1 MIDLT
6 HDQKGAVDSQINET
20 TDATSSN
27 IYDLTSA
34 VRTLRMQGI
43 GLADICTNPQQLVDT
58 LNTIDPNLFAIT
70 YTQHQSD
77 SSSYFLAQELSA
89 NSSDRE
95 SWETKAPE
103 WEIAALKGKLY
114 DLYEWVTK
122 ISPQRLDVGLYQQS
136 VTGLTNAVYSLGDAE
151 GEEVSSLREEIR
163 HHMTNSLFGLFLKTI
178 PRFYRDRGT
187 NEIVIDDNSRT
198 WSPDYY
204 RMAESNVLRRLAGV
218 IEGKSV
224 LDPFAGAGAFMNSL
238 VAHGVP
244 SEATY
249 SDLCY
254 SGGFA
259 VNGHDVVYDPILNR
273 QMTLQAFDGLP
284 SWYKPP
290 YDRIKGYVTADAGRI
305 PFADYSFDLVVC
317 DPPYGKTLPEGG
329 VKFVMGF
336 LPEIFRVCREGV
348 VFMVPTKWL
357 PEFDEI
363 GVNYT
368 DFTGDPSYGESGYP
382 ICYIYLPKP
391 NLT

>member
-1 MIDLT
+1 MMLADNYLV
-6 HDQKGAVDSQINET
+6 QQLLEQRSV
-20 TDATSSN
+20 TSSDYN
-27 IYDLTSA
+27 SDIFANLLKDIQI
-34 VRTLRMQGI
+34 QGI
-43 GLADICTNPQQLVDT
+43 DLADISNNPQILVDT
-58 LNTIDPNLFAIT
+58 LNEVDSNLYANIYHHRRFEGSSMYLQSELDA
-70 YTQHQSD
+70 TQGQR
-77 SSSYFLAQELSA
+77 
-89 NSSDRE
+89 N
-95 SWETKAPE
+95 SWEVEAPE
-103 WEIAALKGKLY
+103 WEISALKSKLY
-114 DLYEWVTK
+114 DLYEWGNK

-136 VTGLTNAVYSLGDAE
+136 IVELTNAVYSLEWAE
-151 GEEVSSLREEIR
+151 DEDVAILREEIKY
-163 HHMTNSLFGLFLKTI
+163 HMTNSLFSLFLKNI
-178 PRFYRDRGT
+178 PRFYRDRQT
-187 NEIVIDDNSRT
+187 NKIVIDDNSRT

-204 RMAESNVLRRLAGV
+204 RMAEANVLRRLTGI
-218 IEGKSV
+218 IEDKSV

-244 SEATY
+244 SEAYY

-290 YDRIKGYVTADAGRI
+290 FERIKGYVTADAGRI
-305 PFADYSFDLVVC
+305 PFADKSLDLVVC

-329 VKFVMGF
+329 VKFVMQF

-357 PEFDEI
+357 PEFDET

-391 NLT
+391 NLI